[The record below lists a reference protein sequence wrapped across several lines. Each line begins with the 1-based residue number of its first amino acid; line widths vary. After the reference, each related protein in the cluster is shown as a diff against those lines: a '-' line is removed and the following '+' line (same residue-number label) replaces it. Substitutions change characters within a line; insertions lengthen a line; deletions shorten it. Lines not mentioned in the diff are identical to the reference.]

1 MNDTVIAAPVS
12 EAELARA
19 AALHAAGSLQDAE
32 QAYRQILQAHPE
44 HADSHLRLATVLEQL
59 DRRDAALRHFRAAVA
74 TEPSQRRYWIA
85 CIDALT
91 RDNQMDA
98 ARALVAQARTHGID
112 ALSLELA
119 AADAPSASADEL
131 AAVLSEFMNTLA
143 ALLDKRQFAQAEG
156 IATQLTE
163 WMPDVG
169 LGWRALAVTLVQQE
183 RHAEALAPMRKAAAL
198 MPDDAD
204 TRQDLADLEAHVMQ
218 SAPAPQPVALPL
230 VPNAT
235 LCTTL
240 PGSRQF
246 RHFAGGLVATVPV
259 LIPTF
264 NNPTYTRRM
273 VAQLK
278 ARGLRNIVIVD
289 NASSAPD
296 MLAFLESVQDDVTV
310 VRLDRNAGPR
320 DLFLSDANYA
330 RLPDLFCV
338 TDPDLELNDALPPE
352 FLFELIDAT
361 EAFQTGKAGFALDIS
376 QPELMKE
383 TTLFCGDRQ
392 YTTLEWEA
400 NFWRH
405 QIGSTAGGDPIYNA
419 PIDTTFAV
427 YNKRYFRR
435 DSHLCGVRFA
445 GRYTCKHVPW
455 YKETGLTDAEE
466 QYYREHQKW
475 SNYLA

>member
-218 SAPAPQPVALPL
+218 SAPAPQPVARPL

>member
-1 MNDTVIAAPVS
+1 M
-12 EAELARA
+12 
-19 AALHAAGSLQDAE
+19 
-32 QAYRQILQAHPE
+32 
-44 HADSHLRLATVLEQL
+44 
-59 DRRDAALRHFRAAVA
+59 
-74 TEPSQRRYWIA
+74 
-85 CIDALT
+85 
-91 RDNQMDA
+91 
-98 ARALVAQARTHGID
+98 
-112 ALSLELA
+112 
-119 AADAPSASADEL
+119 
-131 AAVLSEFMNTLA
+131 
-143 ALLDKRQFAQAEG
+143 
-156 IATQLTE
+156 
-163 WMPDVG
+163 
-169 LGWRALAVTLVQQE
+169 
-183 RHAEALAPMRKAAAL
+183 
-198 MPDDAD
+198 
-204 TRQDLADLEAHVMQ
+204 
-218 SAPAPQPVALPL
+218 
-230 VPNAT
+230 
-235 LCTTL
+235 
-240 PGSRQF
+240 
-246 RHFAGGLVATVPV
+246 
-259 LIPTF
+259 
-264 NNPTYTRRM
+264 
-273 VAQLK
+273 
-278 ARGLRNIVIVD
+278 
-289 NASSAPD
+289 
-296 MLAFLESVQDDVTV
+296 
-310 VRLDRNAGPR
+310 
-320 DLFLSDANYA
+320 FLSDANYA

-445 GRYTCKHVPW
+445 GRYTCKHIPW

>member
-1 MNDTVIAAPVS
+1 MNDTAIAAPVS

-44 HADSHLRLATVLEQL
+44 HADTHLRLATVLEQL

-74 TEPSQRRYWIA
+74 SDPSQRRYWIA

-91 RDNQMDA
+91 RDEQTDA
-98 ARALVAQARTHGID
+98 ARSMVAQAREHGID

-131 AAVLSEFMNTLA
+131 AAVLTEFMNTLA
-143 ALLDKRQFAQAEG
+143 ALLDKRQFAQAES
-156 IATQLTE
+156 IASQLTE
-163 WMPDVG
+163 WMPDIG
-169 LGWRALAVTLVQQE
+169 LGWKALAVTLIQQE

-198 MPDDAD
+198 MSDDAD
-204 TRQDLADLEAHVMQ
+204 TQRDLAELEAHVTQ
-218 SAPAPQPVALPL
+218 AAPAPVQIATPLPANAALC
-230 VPNAT
+230 A
-235 LCTTL
+235 TL

-264 NNPTYTRRM
+264 NNPTYSRRM
-273 VAQLK
+273 VEQLK

-296 MLAFLESVQDDVTV
+296 MLAFLEAVQDDATV
-310 VRLDRNAGPR
+310 VRLEHNAGPR
-320 DLFLSDANYA
+320 ALFLSDENYA

-376 QPELMKE
+376 QPELMKD
-383 TTLFCGDRQ
+383 TQVGYGDRT
-392 YTTLEWEA
+392 YTILEWEA

-405 QIGSTAGGDPIYNA
+405 AIGQTAGGDPIYNA

-435 DSHLCGVRFA
+435 DAHICGVRFA

-455 YKETGLTDAEE
+455 YKETGLPETEE
-466 QYYREHQKW
+466 QYYRAHQKW
-475 SNYLA
+475 SNYLR

>member
-1 MNDTVIAAPVS
+1 M
-12 EAELARA
+12 
-19 AALHAAGSLQDAE
+19 
-32 QAYRQILQAHPE
+32 
-44 HADSHLRLATVLEQL
+44 
-59 DRRDAALRHFRAAVA
+59 
-74 TEPSQRRYWIA
+74 
-85 CIDALT
+85 
-91 RDNQMDA
+91 
-98 ARALVAQARTHGID
+98 
-112 ALSLELA
+112 
-119 AADAPSASADEL
+119 
-131 AAVLSEFMNTLA
+131 
-143 ALLDKRQFAQAEG
+143 
-156 IATQLTE
+156 
-163 WMPDVG
+163 
-169 LGWRALAVTLVQQE
+169 
-183 RHAEALAPMRKAAAL
+183 
-198 MPDDAD
+198 
-204 TRQDLADLEAHVMQ
+204 
-218 SAPAPQPVALPL
+218 PL

-310 VRLDRNAGPR
+310 VRLDRNAGTR

-330 RLPDLFCV
+330 RLPELFCV

-435 DSHLCGVRFA
+435 ESHLCGVRFA